1 MLNCTLNMDGLL
13 KDRWHSLSFGEEAKR
28 VEDVYR
34 PLVRV
39 NQFPW

>member
-13 KDRWHSLSFGEEAKR
+13 KDRRHSLSFGEEAER
-28 VEDVYR
+28 VEDVSK

-39 NQFPW
+39 NQLPW

>member
-28 VEDVYR
+28 VEDVSR
-34 PLVRV
+34 ASVSV
-39 NQFPW
+39 NHI